1 MGMVANRLVR
11 LIESHSEELA
21 DSLVT
26 KLLTSERTTS
36 YRHIPV
42 HELRSAVVQVFQN
55 LGDWLMSKTESDV
68 ELRYRELGIRRAA
81 QGVPLSQFMSS
92 MLMTKDH
99 LWAFL
104 RRESISDGALQ
115 LYGEL
120 EFLQTL
126 TNFYDRA
133 IYYASVGYE
142 QRGKAAK
149 VA

>member
-1 MGMVANRLVR
+1 MNMVANRLVR

-21 DSLVT
+21 DGLVE
-26 KLLTSERTTS
+26 KLQTSPRTTA
-36 YRHIPV
+36 YRNIPAN
-42 HELRSAVVQVFQN
+42 ELRSAVVQVFNN
-55 LGDWLMSKTESDV
+55 LGDWLMTKTETDV
-68 ELRYRELGIRRAA
+68 EIRYRELGARRGT
-81 QGVPLSQFMSS
+81 QGVPLNQFIAS

-99 LWAFL
+99 LWSFL
-104 RRESISDGALQ
+104 RRESYSDGALQ

-133 IYYASVGYE
+133 IYYTSVGYD
-142 QRGKAAK
+142 QRAKAAK

>member
-1 MGMVANRLVR
+1 MVANRLVR

-21 DSLVT
+21 NGLIQ
-26 KLLTSERTTS
+26 KQLTSERTTA
-36 YRHIPV
+36 YRNIPKN
-42 HELRSAVVQVFQN
+42 ELKAAVLEVYNN
-55 LGDWLMSKTESDV
+55 LGEWLMRKTESDI
-68 ELRYRELGIRRAA
+68 ELRYRELGARRMS

-92 MLMTKDH
+92 MLLTKEH
-99 LWAFL
+99 LWSFL

-133 IYYASVGYE
+133 IYYASLGYE
-142 QRGKAAK
+142 ARGKAAK